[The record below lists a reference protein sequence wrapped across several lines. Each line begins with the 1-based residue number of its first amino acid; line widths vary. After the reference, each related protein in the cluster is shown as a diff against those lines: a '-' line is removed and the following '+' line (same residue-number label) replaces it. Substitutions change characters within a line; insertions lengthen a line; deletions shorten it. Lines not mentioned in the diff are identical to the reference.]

1 MRENSNINKALAYY
15 IGYSTDDL
23 IRYKASSGGIGT
35 SIIKYLLSTSEYD
48 TSMTFVYDKE
58 KCGYIPKLI
67 YDFNEINI
75 CGSVY
80 QDIDIFSFLK
90 ENISSIKNGII
101 VTCMPCQVQGI
112 RSVLD
117 RNNINNFI
125 ISFCCSGQTTLEGT
139 WLCYRYMGIDK
150 SQVINMQ
157 YRGNGWPSGIQIE
170 LFDGKKIYKNNY
182 TNPWRLMH
190 QSKLFRPK
198 RCLMCKEDI
207 SYKAD
212 VSLADPW
219 LGKYKISDK
228 IGHTMFLINTEKGL
242 AFIEEM
248 KNKSLLRLIDSS
260 VEDYIEAQ
268 GHTIMAKDKASLE
281 KKFNN
286 ILSKMGNNI
295 LYKKIMTLSPFMLR
309 FHMQFELF
317 IKLLNKNIMKPYII
331 ISGLNFRD
339 NNRGTAAL
347 SYGSLSFLNERELLS
362 KETKIL
368 NFRFVKNLFKSKNR
382 GTNIQKIDIAGVK
395 WEYLTVNV
403 FFVEALLVK
412 YLHICLPFTNLGRMI
427 KQVEYVAAINGG
439 DGFSD
444 IYNTTSFLNRLPDIN
459 LAMKFNIPVI
469 ILPQTLGPFRESKN
483 KVIADRILCYASQ
496 IFVRD
501 DKYASDLEA
510 MGLKY
515 EQTRDLSYY
524 MKPEPFNIEI
534 KANAIGI
541 NISGLAYSNKFRTL
555 SGQFSTYPYLINKL
569 IVYFQQ
575 KNIAIYLIP
584 HSYNYQKVEV
594 ANDDLEAARDVYSK
608 LHDKSNI
615 ILIDQDLISPQIK
628 FIISQMKFFIGTR
641 MHANF
646 AAMYT
651 GVPLFGLAYS
661 YKFQG
666 AFEANGIYD
675 STAMIND
682 ISEKEADAIVER
694 IVTKYKSLD

>member
-1 MRENSNINKALAYY
+1 M
-15 IGYSTDDL
+15 
-23 IRYKASSGGIGT
+23 
-35 SIIKYLLSTSEYD
+35 
-48 TSMTFVYDKE
+48 
-58 KCGYIPKLI
+58 
-67 YDFNEINI
+67 
-75 CGSVY
+75 
-80 QDIDIFSFLK
+80 
-90 ENISSIKNGII
+90 
-101 VTCMPCQVQGI
+101 
-112 RSVLD
+112 
-117 RNNINNFI
+117 
-125 ISFCCSGQTTLEGT
+125 
-139 WLCYRYMGIDK
+139 
-150 SQVINMQ
+150 
-157 YRGNGWPSGIQIE
+157 
-170 LFDGKKIYKNNY
+170 
-182 TNPWRLMH
+182 
-190 QSKLFRPK
+190 
-198 RCLMCKEDI
+198 
-207 SYKAD
+207 
-212 VSLADPW
+212 
-219 LGKYKISDK
+219 
-228 IGHTMFLINTEKGL
+228 
-242 AFIEEM
+242 
-248 KNKSLLRLIDSS
+248 
-260 VEDYIEAQ
+260 
-268 GHTIMAKDKASLE
+268 
-281 KKFNN
+281 
-286 ILSKMGNNI
+286 
-295 LYKKIMTLSPFMLR
+295 
-309 FHMQFELF
+309 
-317 IKLLNKNIMKPYII
+317 
-331 ISGLNFRD
+331 
-339 NNRGTAAL
+339 
-347 SYGSLSFLNERELLS
+347 
-362 KETKIL
+362 
-368 NFRFVKNLFKSKNR
+368 
-382 GTNIQKIDIAGVK
+382 K

-403 FFVEALLVK
+403 FFVEALLFK

-444 IYNTTSFLNRLPDIN
+444 
-459 LAMKFNIPVI
+459 IPVI

>member
-309 FHMQFELF
+309 FHMLIIRIV

-382 GTNIQKIDIAGVK
+382 GTNIHIAGVK